1 MTCSESRRRDH
12 VPTSC
17 RTCRLSGRP
26 DSHYP
31 CMRTL
36 SLHAHF
42 ILACAHYPCMRTL
55 SLHAPCRQTPAAYLY
70 RPAML
75 PLPPVD
81 GSIAPPS
88 RRWIHRPP
96 ARPPARELPV
106 PFSRC
111 LSRGR
116 AAPAASRRTSLATRR
131 ARGLLRCRDRLGIE
145 LCFAVP
151 GRPAAD
157 VRPPLIWHSLPA

>member
-42 ILACAHYPCMRTL
+42 ILACAHYPCMRRAGRHPPRISTAPPCCP
-55 SLHAPCRQTPAAYLY
+55 SLPSMDPS
-70 RPAML
+70 

-81 GSIAPPS
+81 GSIA
-88 RRWIHRPP
+88 RPH
-96 ARPPARELPV
+96 ARPPVNSRC
-106 PFSRC
+106 FSR
-111 LSRGR
+111 GG
-116 AAPAASRRTSLATRR
+116 AAPAASRRTPLATRR